1 MDMLKAVALGA
12 LQGATEFL
20 PVSSSGHLVIFQ
32 KLFGLDRPE
41 VFFDVC
47 LHLGTLA
54 AVVFFFRKD
63 LWGMAASFFR
73 LLWLAARKKAPLSEL
88 WGDQE
93 ARMALLVV
101 LGSVP
106 TAAIGLLLNPVVER
120 LFSSIFI
127 VGAML
132 AVTGCLLWF
141 SGKIDEKTPR
151 RHDLSVKDVLII
163 GVVQGLAIVPGISR
177 SGSTIAAGLFLGLDG
192 EKAARFSFLLSV
204 PAVIGAGILSAGSF
218 GPDSAFSVSAVL
230 WGAAAAAG
238 VGYAALAFLM
248 RLVRRGRLFAFA
260 PYCWLMALGSMAL
273 GFLG

>member
-32 KLFGLDRPE
+32 TIFGLESPE

-63 LWGMAASFFR
+63 LWGMAASFFT
-73 LLWLAARKKAPLSEL
+73 LLWLAARKKTPLSKIWE
-88 WGDQE
+88 DE
-93 ARMALLVV
+93 KARMALLVA

-127 VGAML
+127 AGAML

-141 SGKIDEKTPR
+141 SGKVDGKTPR
-151 RHDLSVKDVLII
+151 RRELSVKDALVM

-192 EKAARFSFLLSV
+192 EKAARYSFLLSV

-230 WGAAAAAG
+230 WGTAAAAG

-248 RLVRRGRLFAFA
+248 RLVRRGRLSAFA
-260 PYCWLMALGSMAL
+260 PYCWLMALASMAL
-273 GFLG
+273 GFSG